1 MESAQCDVPQ
11 GPINDL
17 KFCFFCFLI
26 LYITYTGLLIDRG
39 KKSNFTGF
47 VGKKSRKNRPI
58 SREFR
63 GNFGGKLG
71 RKAIGKKTGDFV
83 IIFRVNFARNRSVL
97 R

>member
-39 KKSNFTGF
+39 KKVKFHGICRD
-47 VGKKSRKNRPI
+47 KIAEKSADFAGVW
-58 SREFR
+58 REFW
-63 GNFGGKLG
+63 GQTWPKS
-71 RKAIGKKTGDFV
+71 
-83 IIFRVNFARNRSVL
+83 NR
-97 R
+97 